1 MNKSKF
7 RLQVY
12 SAEEFYN
19 LYDNPT
25 DNFKELVQANRDYF
39 HPTND
44 LYEDIRKEPQAI
56 HIVAFST
63 NTNKALS
70 HVGVQSLSTDTDT
83 GTVLYIFHVFTLE
96 SYRRQGIVTYIIK
109 SLQRQRTKLGLRVDS
124 ANRGAIHLYEQ
135 LGFIQGPTGVYTTDD
150 DTDIEYVYEPVV

>member
-7 RLQVY
+7 RIQVY
-12 SAEEFYN
+12 SAKEFYN

-56 HIVAFST
+56 HVVAFSRDS
-63 NTNKALS
+63 NIAVS
-70 HVGVQSLSTDTDT
+70 HVGIQWSSLPNNKSI
-83 GTVLYIFHVFTLE
+83 GYLFHIFTLE
-96 SYRRQGIVTYIIK
+96 SYRRQGIVTRIIK
-109 SLQRQRTKLGLRVDS
+109 TLQKQHTKLGLRVDS
-124 ANRGAIHLYEQ
+124 VNINAIHLYEQ

-150 DTDIEYVYEPVV
+150 DTDIEYVYESTI